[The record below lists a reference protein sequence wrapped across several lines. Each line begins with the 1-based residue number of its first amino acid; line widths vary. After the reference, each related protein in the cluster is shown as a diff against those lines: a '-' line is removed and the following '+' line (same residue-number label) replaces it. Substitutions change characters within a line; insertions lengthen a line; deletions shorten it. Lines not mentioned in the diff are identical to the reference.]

1 MRSIIVFL
9 LVVTLQFG
17 FILQNAFAL
26 INLDDESVKI
36 AIKYGLDNKYSTSK
50 ELLGPNWIE
59 AENGV
64 LITVYS
70 PFIQLATK
78 AKSQNV
84 PGSSEEDIR
93 LVKRRLGRQLNQ
105 IKTRQEVRFIVQL
118 VGSDE
123 SFAKRF
129 TAHLLEIPGESTEK
143 KTKKKGEGKGFW
155 IFKAKG
161 PRKPKKIPAT
171 KSVQQS
177 IADLD
182 HFNPVLPYSATNS
195 YNFDFEKV
203 NKWNKFYFVLT
214 DGEKTEIRVEIDK
227 NAIF

>member
-1 MRSIIVFL
+1 MRNIIVFL
-9 LVVTLQFG
+9 LVITLQFC
-17 FILQNAFAL
+17 LMVNSALAL

-50 ELLGPNWIE
+50 ELMGPNWIE
-59 AENGV
+59 ADNGV
-64 LITVYS
+64 IISIYS

-84 PGSSEEDIR
+84 PGSSEEDIK

-105 IKTRQEVRFIVQL
+105 IKTRQQVRFIVQV
-118 VGSDE
+118 VGPNE
-123 SFAKRF
+123 AFAKELD
-129 TAHLLEIPGESTEK
+129 AHLLEIPGESTEI
-143 KTKKKGEGKGFW
+143 KKKEGKGFW
-155 IFKAKG
+155 IFKDKG

-171 KSVQQS
+171 DVVKQSV
-177 IADLD
+177 ADLD

-214 DGEKTEIRVEIDK
+214 DGEKYEVKVEIDK